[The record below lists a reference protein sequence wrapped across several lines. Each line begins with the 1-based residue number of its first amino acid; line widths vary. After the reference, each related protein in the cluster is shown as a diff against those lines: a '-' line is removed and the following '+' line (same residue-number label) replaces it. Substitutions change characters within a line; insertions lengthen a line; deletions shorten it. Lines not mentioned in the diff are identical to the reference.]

1 MCLIVLL
8 DHRCLGSETSR
19 FRVGVV
25 VLAGLF
31 DLLCDLLFLDFLSY
45 FFLLLAF
52 KDAVAF

>member
-25 VLAGLF
+25 VLAGLL
-31 DLLCDLLFLDFLSY
+31 DLFRNLFLLNFLSS
-45 FFLLLAF
+45 FFLLLLSL
-52 KDAVAF
+52 DRL